1 MSWRVVRN
9 GITSQLFSNPME
21 LTAWYSCQFG
31 VVALLGL
38 TSSRFRS
45 QYKAEWKRFPLSL
58 IRSSLSR
65 FVFLLQESLCFS
77 KFHSIRKE
85 GICKISKLIP
95 RGADPSTVPT
105 PTYFCHLFLLGTGF
119 ERGGSSRTGFWRD
132 WGGILGA
139 WNEATLC
146 HIPSAALSSRPVS
159 TYIHVAGSL
168 SFPWGNSTTW
178 KIIANGIS
186 AGLDSKSTLVAT
198 AGGDL
203 QVHML
208 REETGIA
215 DYPDTIILKRAL
227 ERINYFAGNVKTLD
241 SEDKIWFHIKIRET
255 ENSEN

>member
-1 MSWRVVRN
+1 MSWRTLRN

-58 IRSSLSR
+58 IRSSFSL
-65 FVFLLQESLCFS
+65 FVFFLQESLCFS

-95 RGADPSTVPT
+95 WGADSSTVPT
-105 PTYFCHLFLLGTGF
+105 PTYFCQLFLLGTGF
-119 ERGGSSRTGFWRD
+119 ERGRSSRTGFWRD

-139 WNEATLC
+139 WNGATLC

-159 TYIHVAGSL
+159 TYIHVTGSL
-168 SFPWGNSTTW
+168 SFP
-178 KIIANGIS
+178 
-186 AGLDSKSTLVAT
+186 
-198 AGGDL
+198 
-203 QVHML
+203 
-208 REETGIA
+208 
-215 DYPDTIILKRAL
+215 
-227 ERINYFAGNVKTLD
+227 
-241 SEDKIWFHIKIRET
+241 
-255 ENSEN
+255 